1 MFAPITVNT
10 KTFNQAGEGRYLN
23 ALTGFGQPADY
34 FLIKG
39 GSRSKSGNTVAAI
52 SRVTEKDVTVNG
64 VTSRLSASLQ
74 LVATVP
80 PNGFTSTEVD
90 AMLLDISEFLTAATG
105 NRWLSGES

>member
-1 MFAPITVNT
+1 
-10 KTFNQAGEGRYLN
+10 
-23 ALTGFGQPADY
+23 
-34 FLIKG
+34 
-39 GSRSKSGNTVAAI
+39 
-52 SRVTEKDVTVNG
+52 VNG